1 MKFRDFLPFEISYI
15 DSEKTIDEIINIL
28 LAETDKTLLLDFQK
42 RYRGKFNESN
52 IHLWDNIILLRRQHY
67 YFEFLKTD
75 ENKTKVKIFSR
86 NNAFFIFA
94 YIFFMIVG
102 IYGLIKMII
111 MKNYIGILFLILWI
125 LFIFILTNFIHKK
138 SRKEEIIFIER
149 VL

>member
-1 MKFRDFLPFEISYI
+1 MMKFRDFLPFEISYL
-15 DSEKTIDEIINIL
+15 DSEKTI
-28 LAETDKTLLLDFQK
+28 
-42 RYRGKFNESN
+42 
-52 IHLWDNIILLRRQHY
+52 
-67 YFEFLKTD
+67 D

-149 VL
+149 KLN